1 MNSIF
6 LGLLGHSIGYDTETY
21 LFQGWPFGV
30 GYTEDAMLVFVL
42 ASRDRRPIPIKV
54 GTVGSGSIQPAE
66 RER

>member
-1 MNSIF
+1 M
-6 LGLLGHSIGYDTETY
+6 
-21 LFQGWPFGV
+21 

-42 ASRDRRPIPIKV
+42 ASRDKRPIPIKV